1 MSDYISEVFG
11 DGGLFASRFPGYEMR
26 EGQVALARM
35 VDEAMSGGRHAL
47 GEGPC
52 GTGKSVAYAVPAVYR
67 AHHEKKRVVIA
78 TANIALQEQL
88 VRKDLP
94 MLASVLPW
102 SFSFALLKGRNNYV
116 CLDRRAESEARGEL
130 RGLYYDDQQRQV
142 DDVLAWTEAT
152 KTGDVSELPFI
163 PHAQVWSKFSVGSDE
178 CKGEGCP
185 FRDDCFAERAK
196 GLAQDADLVVT
207 NYHLLFAHLA
217 LRAETGQDLVL
228 PAFDLLILDEAHEA
242 AEIAREFFGFTVSE
256 QTFARLA
263 TVAADLG
270 NQQLAGELR
279 QEAQRLFTTLGS
291 YARSPRYKRRLKEPG
306 FASDAGLQRALG
318 RLVTLATAK
327 ATDELA
333 DKKER
338 ATARNAAKNAVI
350 AGARV
355 AEGLALSD
363 AGKVYWLDVDPKG
376 RTKLRGKPIDVSAL
390 LREELFAR
398 CPSVSLV
405 SATLTT
411 SGTFDFVRREVGV
424 PEDALEVIAETPFD
438 FAAQALL
445 VVPERLPDPRDAD
458 FIDEAA
464 RIFQH
469 VVDACGGRTLGLF
482 TSYRNLN
489 AVYDRLDGRD
499 HRVLRQG
506 DLPRAELT
514 RIFKEDTGS
523 ILLGTESFWTG
534 IDVAGEALTGLVIDK
549 LPFPPPDDPVIDAIC
564 ERDPRAFDNYLVP
577 LAIIALRQG
586 VGRLIRCKTDVGV
599 AVILDKRI
607 AEKGYGKKFLK
618 SLPPMLTTRR
628 VENIGRFLE
637 EAAYARAS

>member
-1 MSDYISEVFG
+1 
-11 DGGLFASRFPGYEMR
+11 
-26 EGQVALARM
+26 VALAK
-35 VDEAMSGGRHAL
+35 A
-47 GEGPC
+47 
-52 GTGKSVAYAVPAVYR
+52 
-67 AHHEKKRVVIA
+67 
-78 TANIALQEQL
+78 
-88 VRKDLP
+88 
-94 MLASVLPW
+94 
-102 SFSFALLKGRNNYV
+102 
-116 CLDRRAESEARGEL
+116 RAE
-130 RGLYYDDQQRQV
+130 
-142 DDVLAWTEAT
+142 
-152 KTGDVSELPFI
+152 
-163 PHAQVWSKFSVGSDE
+163 
-178 CKGEGCP
+178 
-185 FRDDCFAERAK
+185 
-196 GLAQDADLVVT
+196 
-207 NYHLLFAHLA
+207 
-217 LRAETGQDLVL
+217 
-228 PAFDLLILDEAHEA
+228 
-242 AEIAREFFGFTVSE
+242 
-256 QTFARLA
+256 
-263 TVAADLG
+263 
-270 NQQLAGELR
+270 
-279 QEAQRLFTTLGS
+279 
-291 YARSPRYKRRLKEPG
+291 
-306 FASDAGLQRALG
+306 
-318 RLVTLATAK
+318 
-327 ATDELA
+327 DELA

-338 ATARNAAKNAVI
+338 ATARNLAKNATT
-350 AGARV
+350 AAARLS
-355 AEGLALSD
+355 EGLAQSNP
-363 AGKVYWLDVDPKG
+363 ACVYWLDVDNKG
-376 RTKLRGKPIDVSAL
+376 RTKLRSKPIDVSEL

-411 SGTFDFVRREVGV
+411 SGTFDFVRRELGV
-424 PEDALEVIAETPFD
+424 PEGALEVVAETPFD
-438 FAAQALL
+438 FASQALL

-469 VVDACGGRTLGLF
+469 VVDACDGRTLGLF

-489 AVYDRLDGRD
+489 AVYERLDGRE

-506 DLPRAELT
+506 ELPRAELT
-514 RIFKEDTGS
+514 RLFKEDVGS

-628 VENIGRFLE
+628 VENITRFLE